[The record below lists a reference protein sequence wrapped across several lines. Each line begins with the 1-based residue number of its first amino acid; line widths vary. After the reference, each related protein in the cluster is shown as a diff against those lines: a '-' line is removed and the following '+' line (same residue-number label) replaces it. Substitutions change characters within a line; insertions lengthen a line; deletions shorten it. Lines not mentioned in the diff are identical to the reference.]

1 MMIMKGA
8 STLMSHQAGN
18 AAASA
23 ANALKYRKDLA
34 IKKRFEL
41 QASQARQQVADLN
54 VMRVKNMDIKADAM
68 MQNRLKELRVQGTV
82 AALAGPAGKS
92 TEALTQRGIGQV
104 LQQEGAFLKEME
116 TKAQQLAYKD
126 REIQQGMDMAWLDAN
141 AQIAGTSYQKGPGA
155 ASLVFGMGS
164 AAMDAYTFDKKMDSS
179 WG

>member
-1 MMIMKGA
+1 MKGA

-82 AALAGPAGKS
+82 AALAGPAGQS
-92 TEALTQRGIGQV
+92 TESLTQRSIGQV
-104 LQQEGAFLKEME
+104 LNQ
-116 TKAQQLAYKD
+116 
-126 REIQQGMDMAWLDAN
+126 
-141 AQIAGTSYQKGPGA
+141 
-155 ASLVFGMGS
+155 
-164 AAMDAYTFDKKMDSS
+164 
-179 WG
+179 